1 MGLICTDAKFSG
13 LGDGQRQQTYKR
25 QGTVTKFPHEA
36 FNTVVSTSGPHGDTP
51 MWTAD
56 LAQGRSQRDFCSE
69 FKKKKNSVRK
79 TQKTLRLKDLS
90 AQSQPIKTFRLS
102 SVVQDPKGREW
113 AVWGDM
119 SYSSDALWNSRGNV
133 SWVKTVCSS
142 SLFLCAKVDNISS
155 KLVWPK
161 VSQYL

>member
-1 MGLICTDAKFSG
+1 MPSSQAWEMDRGNRL
-13 LGDGQRQQTYKR
+13 
-25 QGTVTKFPHEA
+25 TKGRAESPSFHMKHLTQWFLQVGPMETHQCEQLTWPRVEA
-36 FNTVVSTSGPHGDTP
+36 NEIFVLS
-51 MWTAD
+51 
-56 LAQGRSQRDFCSE
+56 L
-69 FKKKKNSVRK
+69 KKKKNSVRK